1 MKAAAVFSSI
11 EDADAE
17 FELVTRS
24 SDFSNFRFVC
34 LEGYNPF
41 NITTMTTDKNF
52 SILLYLHVLFYSSF
66 LEQNLCMSLSI

>member
-11 EDADAE
+11 EDADAD

-24 SDFSNFRFVC
+24 SDFSNFRFVF

-52 SILLYLHVLFYSSF
+52 SI
-66 LEQNLCMSLSI
+66 

>member
-24 SDFSNFRFVC
+24 SDFSNFRFVF
-34 LEGYNPF
+34 LEGYN
-41 NITTMTTDKNF
+41 
-52 SILLYLHVLFYSSF
+52 SIQHHHNDYW
-66 LEQNLCMSLSI
+66 